1 MDGHLNYFYTLAAVN
16 NAAMNIGVH
25 LCFQISV
32 LFSSDIYPE
41 IEMLD
46 YMLVLF

>member
-1 MDGHLNYFYTLAAVN
+1 MLAVVN